1 MKEQINDSG
10 KLRSNM
16 ILGSSHE
23 SHESKSPSHV
33 VAHSGAPGEST
44 FYFQRNCTIPR
55 MNSFRLA
62 VEIIFVIEVTIFS
75 LFRPLVSA
83 WPLMLWNFEEF
94 FEKKNSKNGI
104 ASNRVL
110 CCKKIVELLKCE
122 MGKIWQNLIN
132 FIYKNRF
139 HF

>member
-10 KLRSNM
+10 KLRSNI
-16 ILGSSHE
+16 ILGSSYE

-75 LFRPLVSA
+75 FFFRPLVSA
-83 WPLMLWNFEEF
+83 WPSMLWNFEDFLE
-94 FEKKNSKNGI
+94 KNS
-104 ASNRVL
+104 
-110 CCKKIVELLKCE
+110 
-122 MGKIWQNLIN
+122 IN
-132 FIYKNRF
+132 EIPISQ
-139 HF
+139 